1 MEGVKTHKENRFS
14 GPQGRNATAAK
25 YANDLDADRDL
36 KNAIQ
41 LLVDMQVRHQS
52 RTLRSMIGFTRRIE
66 RDRPHDGAQEERD
79 NINLD
84 THLIGDTERAR
95 QICVKK

>member
-1 MEGVKTHKENRFS
+1 MQYT
-14 GPQGRNATAAK
+14 
-25 YANDLDADRDL
+25 NDLNADRNL

-41 LLVDMQVRHQS
+41 PLVDMQVRHQP

-66 RDRPHDGAQEERD
+66 RDRPHDGAQEERN

-95 QICVKK
+95 QICVRK

>member
-1 MEGVKTHKENRFS
+1 MTSESERS
-14 GPQGRNATAAK
+14 RRA
-25 YANDLDADRDL
+25 L

-41 LLVDMQVRHQS
+41 LLVDMQIGHQS
-52 RTLRSMIGFTRRIE
+52 RTLGGMIGFARRIE
-66 RDRPHDGAQEERD
+66 RDRPHDGAQEQRN

-95 QICVKK
+95 QFCVKK